1 MKRIVALICVAT
13 ALVVPHAALAAPF
26 GAGSQLTAVVGQGS
40 GAVKLSPDSRDH
52 GTLHLQGT
60 VSLHGAVPNATFTVQ
75 RAIDLTPGNGSC
87 TPIPGTPQDWA
98 TVATLTTS
106 DGGAGAAHFERPAPL
121 TSGTEFDVMVR
132 AQTPDGSQLLISG
145 CMTVT
150 VK

>member
-1 MKRIVALICVAT
+1 MKRIVALLCVAA
-13 ALVVPHAALAAPF
+13 ALIVPQAALAAPF
-26 GAGSQLTAVVGQGS
+26 GAGSPLTAVVGQGS
-40 GAVKLSPDSRDH
+40 GAVKLSPESRVH
-52 GTLHLQGT
+52 GTLHLQAT
-60 VSLHGAVPNATFTVQ
+60 VRLHGAAPNTTFIVQ

-87 TPIPGTPQDWA
+87 TPAPGTPQDWV

-121 TSGTEFDVMVR
+121 ASGTQFDVIIRGMT
-132 AQTPDGSQLLISG
+132 ADSSQLLMSE